1 MHDTFDKLRIH
12 REYFQLSEKPVKIE
26 DLESILDAARWAPS
40 PFNSQP
46 WEFLILAADS
56 LKSHIKKRTIKDDP
70 NSSDEISRVIAEFPT
85 PIAVLYDNNR
95 MDPGKNAAEMGLLC
109 LGTCLGNFSL
119 RAAELSIKIEIFRF
133 GSVSRGSKEELEKKL
148 KLPEGINV
156 MAIIGMGYAENDK
169 IITTPN
175 EEFERYIS
183 EHIHLDRFGESSGHS
198 NVSVPPIQDNV
209 LGLARPR
216 TSYRKHYLAKN
227 IEDEHELQIL
237 KASYNSHIGKQAR
250 PPWRIIIIKDEEIR
264 NKLAKR
270 IKQCAYDAY
279 MDKDYFKKMK
289 EWMRFSEKEIKS
301 RKDGVFAYML
311 YKYMGFFVKAGMNI
325 VELPVMGWTKKLI
338 VPVFSKAFFHDLVKK
353 APLIVAIVHEPSSST
368 QEYEDYETDQIA
380 IGMAVQNILLSSW
393 SLKVGVQFLS
403 ILFNKK
409 ESGEEIQKELGIPDN
424 FRIVDMVRLGYI
436 DPKAVPPQYFNV
448 QGNVRRDCAEILHK
462 DFYGN
467 KPLL

>member
-1 MHDTFDKLRIH
+1 MQDTFDKLKIH
-12 REYFQLSEKPVKIE
+12 REHFPVLNKPVNIE
-26 DLESILDAARWAPS
+26 DLEIILDAARWAPS

-46 WEFLILAADS
+46 WEFLILESVS
-56 LKSHIKKRTIKDDP
+56 LKRCIKERVVKEDHNIYG
-70 NSSDEISRVIAEFPT
+70 EISRVVEEFPT
-85 PIAVLYDNNR
+85 SIAVLYDNNR

-119 RAAELSIKIEIFRF
+119 MAAELSVKIEIFRF
-133 GSVSRGSKEELEKKL
+133 ASTVRESKEELEQSL

-169 IITTPN
+169 LITTSS
-175 EEFERYIS
+175 EELEKYIS
-183 EHIHLDRFGESSGHS
+183 EHIHLDRFGEASGHS
-198 NVSVPPIQDNV
+198 TFSVPPIQDSV

-216 TSYRKHYLAKN
+216 KSYRKHYLAKD
-227 IEDEHELQIL
+227 IEYEHELQIL
-237 KASYNSHIGKQAR
+237 KASYNSHIGTQAR
-250 PPWRIIIIKDEEIR
+250 PPWRILIIKDEEIR

-270 IKQCAYDAY
+270 IKQCAYEAY
-279 MDKDYFKKMK
+279 MDKNYFRKMK

-311 YKYMGFFVKAGMNI
+311 YKYMGFFVKAGMTI

-338 VPVFSKAFFHDLVKK
+338 IPVFSRAFFHDLVKK
-353 APLIVAIVHEPSSST
+353 APLIVAIVHEPSSDM
-368 QEYEDYETDQIA
+368 QDYEAYETDQIA

-409 ESGEEIQKELGIPDN
+409 ESAKEIQRELGIPDN

-436 DPKAVPPQYFNV
+436 DAKAVPPQYFNV
-448 QGNVRRDCAEILHK
+448 QGNVRRECAEILHK
-462 DFYGN
+462 DSYGN